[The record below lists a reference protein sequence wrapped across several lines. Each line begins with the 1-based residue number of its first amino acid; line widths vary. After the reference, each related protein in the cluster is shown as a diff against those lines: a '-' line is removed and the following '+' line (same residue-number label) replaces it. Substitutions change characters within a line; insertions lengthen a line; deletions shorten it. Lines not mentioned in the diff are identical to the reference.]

1 MDGELPD
8 SNTRPPNRTED
19 RFGVRAVAL
28 VLAGIAVIAA
38 IGVIGARAMLVRALC
53 EQGPVRLRVAASLDI
68 APTVERIGTYFN
80 DLNRDVSG
88 HCARVEVTEEQP
100 DLMAA
105 ELSGLN
111 SSQYA
116 SPADA
121 WVPDSSLWVDVA
133 HNSAR
138 GAAAAQQTGVSV
150 ARSPLVITM
159 PGRLAAQLSGASH
172 RVGWKTLFPPSL
184 GGPPSSLGLQVQL
197 PDPAQSAA
205 GLATLVQAR
214 RLLGDQ
220 PRARDQFTALV
231 HNVEPTTSFDDP
243 QSLYYFA
250 ALAQPPWNSRPVT
263 VTSEQAVEAFNR
275 ANPRQ
280 PLAAFYPSGE
290 YDLDYPFV
298 LTTSGRLK
306 VQTAQEFEQVL
317 RSSFAAAYVQT
328 AGFRPAG
335 GQSQQGGSQQGGS
348 QQGGSQQGGSQS
360 GITGSPGP
368 AVALAGAGE
377 AGEALQDWSRLN
389 LGDRSIVLFDV
400 SGVENQPLA
409 FGDPTRL
416 QVLTQAASLGLS
428 LFPDSTEM
436 GLWEY
441 ASHMQ
446 GALPYR
452 EMVPIGPLPAR
463 LGLLTRRQQLQ
474 QIAETL
480 RPKAGASAA
489 MYASILAAFHE
500 MTALYRADHVNAL
513 IILGSGTDTDRH
525 DISLG
530 ELLNGLRQAYNPQ
543 RPVEIIAVSAGTD
556 GELGAL
562 RQITAITHGASYT
575 VARPADISSVFFDA
589 IARRICVPNCLG
601 G

>member
-1 MDGELPD
+1 M
-8 SNTRPPNRTED
+8 
-19 RFGVRAVAL
+19 
-28 VLAGIAVIAA
+28 
-38 IGVIGARAMLVRALC
+38 
-53 EQGPVRLRVAASLDI
+53 
-68 APTVERIGTYFN
+68 
-80 DLNRDVSG
+80 
-88 HCARVEVTEEQP
+88 
-100 DLMAA
+100 
-105 ELSGLN
+105 
-111 SSQYA
+111 
-116 SPADA
+116 
-121 WVPDSSLWVDVA
+121 
-133 HNSAR
+133 
-138 GAAAAQQTGVSV
+138 
-150 ARSPLVITM
+150 
-159 PGRLAAQLSGASH
+159 
-172 RVGWKTLFPPSL
+172 
-184 GGPPSSLGLQVQL
+184 
-197 PDPAQSAA
+197 
-205 GLATLVQAR
+205 
-214 RLLGDQ
+214 
-220 PRARDQFTALV
+220 
-231 HNVEPTTSFDDP
+231 
-243 QSLYYFA
+243 
-250 ALAQPPWNSRPVT
+250 
-263 VTSEQAVEAFNR
+263 
-275 ANPRQ
+275 
-280 PLAAFYPSGE
+280 
-290 YDLDYPFV
+290 
-298 LTTSGRLK
+298 
-306 VQTAQEFEQVL
+306 
-317 RSSFAAAYVQT
+317 
-328 AGFRPAG
+328 
-335 GQSQQGGSQQGGS
+335 
-348 QQGGSQQGGSQS
+348 
-360 GITGSPGP
+360 
-368 AVALAGAGE
+368 
-377 AGEALQDWSRLN
+377 
-389 LGDRSIVLFDV
+389 LFDV

-480 RPKAGASAA
+480 RPKAGAAAA

-530 ELLNGLRQAYNPQ
+530 QLLNGLRRAYNPQ

-575 VARPADISSVFFDA
+575 VAQPADISTVFFDA